1 MSLKNKTAIITG
13 ASSGIGKAIALKLGS
28 QGANVVV
35 NYLNDESQSEALSI
49 CDKIIAS
56 GANAIAIKAD
66 ISVIPQLTSLFQQTK
81 ENFGSIDIL
90 INNAAVSVIK
100 PVVDVTEAE
109 YDFIFN
115 TNVKAVF
122 FACQLAAKMMNH
134 YGRIINL
141 SSATTGLMLPN
152 YGVYDSTKGAI
163 EQLTR
168 ILSKELGSK
177 NITVNTISPG
187 ATDTEFFRKGKS
199 EEFIKNLENMSA
211 FNRLGTVEDIADS
224 IAFVVS
230 EEARWITGQN
240 IRVSGGTC

>member
-1 MSLKNKTAIITG
+1 MNLKNKTVLITG
-13 ASSGIGKAIALKLGS
+13 AASGIGKAIALKLGS

-35 NYLNDESQSEALSI
+35 NYRNEETETEALGV
-49 CDKIIAS
+49 CDKIVAS
-56 GANAIAIKAD
+56 GGNALTIKAD
-66 ISVIPQLTSLFQQTK
+66 ISIMTELTSLFEQTK
-81 ENFGSIDIL
+81 QKFGSLDIL
-90 INNAAVSVIK
+90 INNAAVSVMK
-100 PVVDVTEAE
+100 PVADVTENE

-122 FACQLAAKMMNH
+122 FGCQLAAKMMSNN
-134 YGRIINL
+134 GRIVNL

-168 ILSKELGSK
+168 ILSKELGAK

-199 EEFIKNLENMSA
+199 EEFIKRLENMSA

-224 IAFVVS
+224 VAFIVS

>member
-1 MSLKNKTAIITG
+1 MNLKNKTAIITG
-13 ASSGIGKAIALKLGS
+13 AASGIGKAIALKLGS
-28 QGANVVV
+28 QAANVVV
-35 NYLNDESQSEALSI
+35 NYRSDKTENEAQSI
-49 CDKIIAS
+49 CNKIITS
-56 GANAIAIKAD
+56 GGNAIAIKAD
-66 ISVIPQLTSLFQQTK
+66 ISIIPQLTLLFEQTK
-81 ENFGSIDIL
+81 EKFGAIDIL
-90 INNAAVSVIK
+90 INNAAVSVMK
-100 PVVDVTEAE
+100 PVVDVTEEE

-122 FACQLAAKMMNH
+122 FGCQLAAKMMSDN
-134 YGRIINL
+134 GRIVNL

-177 NITVNTISPG
+177 NITVNTVSPG
-187 ATDTEFFRKGKS
+187 ATDTEFFRNGKS
-199 EEFIKNLENMSA
+199 EEFIKRLENMSA
-211 FNRLGTVEDIADS
+211 FNRLGTVDDIADS
-224 IAFVVS
+224 VAFIVS

>member
-1 MSLKNKTAIITG
+1 MNLKNKIAIVTG
-13 ASSGIGKAIALKLGS
+13 AASGIGKAIALKLGS

-35 NYLNDESQSEALSI
+35 NYRSDETGNEALSI
-49 CDKIIAS
+49 CNEIIAS
-56 GANAIAIKAD
+56 GGDAIAIKAD
-66 ISVIPQLTSLFQQTK
+66 ISIIAELTSLFEQTK
-81 ENFGSIDIL
+81 EKFGSLDIL

-100 PVVDVTEAE
+100 PVVDVTEDE

-122 FACQLAAKMMNH
+122 FGCQLAAKMMNDR
-134 YGRIINL
+134 GRIINL

-163 EQLTR
+163 KQLTR

-177 NITVNTISPG
+177 NITVNTVSPG

-199 EEFIKNLENMSA
+199 DEFIKQLEKMSA
-211 FNRLGTVEDIADS
+211 FNRLGTVEDVADS
-224 IAFVVS
+224 VAFIAS